1 MSKFLRIIEQ
11 SIPSGR
17 VESKHAM
24 VSKLVQLLDSLPG
37 IDVSVVDHNT
47 FTVDVNGNVIT
58 LDVRDIEKL
67 NEASTGASFNPV
79 YNLDKEVEKQAAK
92 AKLGGLGSS
101 LIAGTDARRANAA
114 VKERDAVAIKA
125 VDLYKKITNDLERTI
140 QNANSW
146 QTNPDII

>member
-11 SIPSGR
+11 SIPS
-17 VESKHAM
+17 EHNSSKHKM
-24 VSKLVQLLDSLPG
+24 VSTLVQLLDSIHG

-47 FTVDVNGNVIT
+47 FTVDVNGNTIT

-92 AKLGGLGSS
+92 AKFGGLGSS
-101 LIAGTDARRANAA
+101 LIAGTAARKANAA
-114 VKERDAVAIKA
+114 VKERDAVASGAI
-125 VDLYKKITNDLERTI
+125 DLYNNITNDLKKTI
-140 QNANSW
+140 QKAKSW
-146 QTNPDII
+146 ETKPDII